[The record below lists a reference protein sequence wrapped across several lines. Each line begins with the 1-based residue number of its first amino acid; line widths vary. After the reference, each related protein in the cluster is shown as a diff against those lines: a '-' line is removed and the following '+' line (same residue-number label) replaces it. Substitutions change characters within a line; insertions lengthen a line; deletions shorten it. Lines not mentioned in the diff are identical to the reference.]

1 MTTASPTS
9 APRFGTDDDAPA
21 QVRSAA
27 PVPLARVLNPAA
39 MLRELWRGRE
49 LIRQFSWREVVGR
62 NKGTQLGM
70 VWTFLNPLL
79 ILVVNTFVFAV
90 VLRQNWN
97 VLGGGPAEF
106 PLTMLCGMTVFG
118 VFAET
123 VCAAPTMIVSR
134 PNFVTRVVFP
144 IEIFPVS
151 ALGCALFYAAIN
163 LVLIVAGTG
172 ILLRTFSTTMYLF
185 PLVLLPLVCMS
196 LGLAWFLAAL
206 GVFLRDIN
214 SIVGLVVYRVLVFMT
229 PLFFPATAVPERFRP
244 VLEYNPLTIIVE
256 SARRTLMW
264 SQAPDWHALGW
275 VTAGSLVAMQLGYA
289 WFVRSKRGFADVI

>member
-151 ALGCALFYAAIN
+151 ALG
-163 LVLIVAGTG
+163 
-172 ILLRTFSTTMYLF
+172 
-185 PLVLLPLVCMS
+185 
-196 LGLAWFLAAL
+196 
-206 GVFLRDIN
+206 VFLRDIN

-244 VLEYNPLTIIVE
+244 VLEYNPLTVIVE